1 MRSTVAPEFLGSFC
15 IGLKKIPIHEITKHQ
30 PLNAKYMLKSAFYDF
45 INLQFSLSGLRSCV
59 MNIAV
64 VGGGTRCKRL
74 IEVTEQHKF
83 QEINPKVI
91 AVADLKGDAPG
102 IVVAKKMGLLVTNDY
117 NDFFKRDD
125 IDLIIELTGK
135 MDIYND
141 ILSKKGENVR
151 AIANSTAQLFWEIS
165 RISTLHKLTDQ
176 KLQETRARYKA
187 ILNELIQEDVLV
199 IDYNY
204 RIVDIN
210 EGLLKK
216 LGLKRENV
224 IGRPCYEI
232 THHQNQ
238 PCSGE
243 HHPCPLVQT
252 LETEKP
258 FQTTH
263 VHLDKDDNEIYYSI
277 STYPLREG
285 DDTIGAIEISRD
297 ITKDIK
303 AQKAMMQQEKLASI
317 GRLSAG
323 VAHEINNPLTTILT
337 TAMLLQ
343 EELDPADPNYGEL
356 ETITKETLR
365 CRKIVTSLLDFA
377 RQSAPARKKC
387 NVNEIVKE
395 SVVLTKK
402 QAAFKDVTLSCEVDE
417 NTPEL
422 YLDKGQIQQSVINLI
437 MNAIEATEAGGSI
450 WVTTAF
456 KRYRE
461 RVDISV
467 SDTGKGISEDD
478 LSRVFDPFFT
488 TKEKGNGLGL
498 AITHGI
504 IEQHNGAI
512 DVSSKLGRGTTF
524 TIKFPLKPG
533 ENHAA

>member
-1 MRSTVAPEFLGSFC
+1 
-15 IGLKKIPIHEITKHQ
+15 
-30 PLNAKYMLKSAFYDF
+30 
-45 INLQFSLSGLRSCV
+45 

-74 IEVTEQHKF
+74 IEVIQRHQF
-83 QEINPKVI
+83 QEINPKVV
-91 AVADLKGDAPG
+91 AVADLNNDAPG
-102 IVVAKKMGLLVTNDY
+102 IIIAKKNGLLVTNDY

-141 ILSKKGENVR
+141 ILNKKKKTIR

-165 RISTLHKLTDQ
+165 RLSTLHKITDQ
-176 KLQETRARYKA
+176 KLQETEARYRA
-187 ILNELIQEDVLV
+187 LLNELIQEDVLV
-199 IDYNY
+199 INYDY

-210 EGLLKK
+210 DRLLTK
-216 LGLKRENV
+216 LGLQREEV
-224 IGRPCYEI
+224 IGRHCYEI
-232 THHQNQ
+232 THHQAK

-243 HHPCPLVQT
+243 HHPCPLIQT
-252 LETEKP
+252 LKTEKP

-263 VHLDKDDNEIYYSI
+263 IHLDKDDNEIYYSI
-277 STYPLREG
+277 STHPLREG
-285 DDTIGAIEISRD
+285 NDVIGAIEISRD
-297 ITKDIK
+297 ITRDINV
-303 AQKAMMQQEKLASI
+303 QKAMMQQEKLASI

-343 EELDPADPNYGEL
+343 EDLDPADPNYGEL

-365 CRKIVTSLLDFA
+365 CRKIVASLLDFA

-402 QAAFKDVTLSCEVDE
+402 QAAFKDVTLNCELDE

-422 YLDKGQIQQSVINLI
+422 YLDKGQIQQSIINLI
-437 MNAIEATEAGGSI
+437 INAIEATEAGGSI

-456 KRYRE
+456 KRYQE

-467 SDTGKGISEDD
+467 SDTGKGISEND
-478 LSRVFDPFFT
+478 LGRVFDPFFT
-488 TKEKGNGLGL
+488 TKENGNGLGL

-504 IEQHNGAI
+504 IEQHNGSI
-512 DVSSKLGRGTTF
+512 DVFSKLGRGTIF
-524 TIKFPLKPG
+524 TIKFPLKSG
-533 ENHAA
+533 EDHVA